1 MPSTD
6 RPDSQEKP
14 VSCQIRFVNYG
25 VNFSAK
31 GTGAASSGKAVSEL
45 GDMEVALD
53 VGGIC
58 GRLGPAGPWVL
69 DHHFVPEPCPSAVAV
84 VLTNV
89 RELRDHYRD
98 GATCVVTHQEPD
110 FDALLSAWLFAQ
122 ITNPEGKLARED
134 FSSIDLEKTDWLD
147 SRVSWGENVGDPA
160 QAALLLAKYAARVD
174 SARLGAVRC
183 PRDQALHSVFLA
195 ARYRRGYEKDGLS
208 WFFEEA
214 WKAMVKEGRNPF
226 LDPLF
231 DRGGPLDLELRLLEF
246 QSSAYDADIRRAR
259 KSIVTVPVVDN
270 YNEFF
275 EGAKRVPVADDL
287 ARDMAAHNSNKH
299 ATVDAAWI
307 RDPSCFLVKE
317 WARLDTANSTF
328 GRGFDFL
335 AVAYSGGR
343 PGKNTTDYFFSL
355 DPERANGKHL
365 YSVWLAL
372 QDCQMEAFKEGHL
385 ALKEDAAVRP
395 GFEARASGHEAAF
408 VDPWWDGSNTK
419 GTLVATPNK
428 GSFGSS
434 GALGDL
440 TDDPVAE
447 VVRKELEFAE
457 FGDAEV
463 HDFAFKKGV
472 GESGVNVEKKTV
484 PIVPGKIPAPKPDTF
499 RFARI
504 PLLLGNESRDDESG
518 DDDTFKG
525 RELQLAELAGDLLGS
540 RSTPEFLL
548 SKINGEALISW
559 TRHGIVVFERAAATE
574 TKKSADLRGAVKKM
588 SVIMVQLQ
596 ALSDSLH
603 GEKKGSEKKKE
614 PSKNEDSAGANN
626 SKNDEGSDRIANAQP
641 YRQQLLRDILALK
654 LDAAKPGGEV
664 IQKFLAATG
673 FESVMHTLDTLN
685 EDLDSIVRERDEKL
699 QKGRDRTL
707 QLILTVGT
715 AIGLWISWNQMES
728 LSVSEFGSAGAGY
741 WIRFLFGLVLAGA
754 FASIFWRVASN
765 SSD

>member
-1 MPSTD
+1 MLSAD
-6 RPDSQEKP
+6 RPDSQRDSSQNSQEKP
-14 VSCQIRFVNYG
+14 VFCQIRFVDYG
-25 VNFSAK
+25 ANFSVK
-31 GTGAASSGKAVSEL
+31 GMGAAPSGKAGSEL
-45 GDMEVALD
+45 GNMEVALD

-58 GRLGPAGPWVL
+58 GRLGSAGPWVL
-69 DHHFVPEPCPSAVAV
+69 DHHFVPEPCPSAAAA
-84 VLTNV
+84 VLTHF

-98 GATCVVTHQEPD
+98 GAAGIVTHKEPD

-122 ITNPEGKLARED
+122 ITNSEGKLARED
-134 FSSIDLEKTDWLD
+134 FSSIDLKKTDWLD
-147 SRVSWGENVGDPA
+147 SRLSWGKNVGDPA

-208 WFFEEA
+208 WFFEET

-246 QSSAYDADIRRAR
+246 QGSAYDADIRRAR

-270 YNEFF
+270 YDEFF
-275 EGAKRVPVADDL
+275 AGAKQVPVADAL
-287 ARDMAAHNSNKH
+287 AWDMAALNPNKY
-299 ATVDAAWI
+299 ATADAAWI
-307 RDPSCFLVKE
+307 RDPSCFLFKE
-317 WARLDTANSTF
+317 WARLDTVNSTF

-343 PGKNTTDYFFSL
+343 PGTNTSDYFFSL
-355 DPERANGKHL
+355 DPERSNGKHL

-372 QDCQMEAFKEGHL
+372 QNCQMEAFEEGHL
-385 ALKEDAAVRP
+385 ELKEDAAVRP
-395 GFEARASGHEAAF
+395 GFEARAAGHQAAF

-419 GTLVATPNK
+419 GTLVATPNN

-440 TDDPVAE
+440 TDDPVAK

-463 HDFAFKKGV
+463 HDFAFKEGVVDVAEAAPDDKG
-472 GESGVNVEKKTV
+472 KTV
-484 PIVPGKIPAPKPDTF
+484 SVDSDDDLSPEQNVF
-499 RFARI
+499 RFVRI
-504 PLLLGNESRDDESG
+504 PLLSGNNSG
-518 DDDTFKG
+518 DGDGDTLKG
-525 RELQLAELAGDLLGS
+525 RELQLAELAGKFLGS

-559 TRHGIVVFERAAATE
+559 TRHGIVVFERAGATRVQG
-574 TKKSADLRGAVKKM
+574 SADLRGAVNRM
-588 SVIMVQLQ
+588 AAIMIQLQ

-603 GEKKGSEKKKE
+603 GEKKDSKK
-614 PSKNEDSAGANN
+614 
-626 SKNDEGSDRIANAQP
+626 IATAQP
-641 YRQQLLRDILALK
+641 YRQKLLRDILALK

-715 AIGLWISWNQMES
+715 AIGLWISWNQMEG
-728 LSVSEFGSAGAGY
+728 LSVSEFGGAVAGY

-754 FASIFWRVASN
+754 FAAIFWHVASK

>member
-6 RPDSQEKP
+6 RPDSQPDSSQDLREKP

-31 GTGAASSGKAVSEL
+31 GMSAASSGRAVSEL
-45 GDMEVALD
+45 GNMEVALD

-84 VLTNV
+84 VLTNA

-122 ITNPEGKLARED
+122 IANPEGKLARED

-147 SRVSWGENVGDPA
+147 SRISWGKNVGDPA

-231 DRGGPLDLELRLLEF
+231 DRGGPLDLELRLLEH

-270 YNEFF
+270 YDEYFA
-275 EGAKRVPVADDL
+275 GAKQVPVADAL
-287 ARDMAAHNSNKH
+287 ARDMAALNSNKH
-299 ATVDAAWI
+299 ATADAAWI
-307 RDPSCFLVKE
+307 RDPSCFLFKE

-328 GRGFDFL
+328 GGGFEFL

-365 YSVWLAL
+365 YSVWFAL
-372 QDCQMEAFKEGHL
+372 QKRQMELFRKETS
-385 ALKEDAAVRP
+385 AARENVAVRP
-395 GFEARASGHEAAF
+395 GFEARAAGCEAAF

-419 GTLVATPNK
+419 GTLVATPNN

-440 TDDPVAE
+440 TDDPVAK

-463 HDFAFKKGV
+463 HDFAFKEGVIDVAEAAPDDKGKTISV
-472 GESGVNVEKKTV
+472 DSDDDLSPAQNV
-484 PIVPGKIPAPKPDTF
+484 F
-499 RFARI
+499 RFVRI
-504 PLLLGNESRDDESG
+504 PLLSGNNSG
-518 DDDTFKG
+518 DGDTLKG
-525 RELQLAELAGDLLGS
+525 RELQLAELAGKFLGS

-559 TRHGIVVFERAAATE
+559 TRHGIVVFERAAATRV
-574 TKKSADLRGAVKKM
+574 KGSADLRGAVNRM
-588 SVIMVQLQ
+588 AAIMNQLQ

-603 GEKKGSEKKKE
+603 GEKKDSKK
-614 PSKNEDSAGANN
+614 
-626 SKNDEGSDRIANAQP
+626 IATAQP
-641 YRQQLLRDILALK
+641 YRQKLLRDILALK

-715 AIGLWISWNQMES
+715 AIGLWISWNQMEG
-728 LSVSEFGSAGAGY
+728 LSVSEFGGAVAGY

-754 FASIFWRVASN
+754 FAAIFWHVASK